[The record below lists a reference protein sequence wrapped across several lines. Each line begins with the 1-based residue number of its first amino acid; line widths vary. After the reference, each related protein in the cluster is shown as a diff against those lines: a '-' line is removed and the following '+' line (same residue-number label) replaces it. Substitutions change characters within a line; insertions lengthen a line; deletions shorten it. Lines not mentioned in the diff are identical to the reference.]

1 MPQCIVVVL
10 VQGEVRIV
18 LERKEAKEKR
28 IDRSG

>member
-1 MPQCIVVVL
+1 MLQCIVVVL